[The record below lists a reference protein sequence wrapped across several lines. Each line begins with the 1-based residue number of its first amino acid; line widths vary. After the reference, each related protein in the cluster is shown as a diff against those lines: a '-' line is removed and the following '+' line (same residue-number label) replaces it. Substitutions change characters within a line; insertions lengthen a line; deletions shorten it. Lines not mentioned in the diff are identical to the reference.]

1 MHCISMENNC
11 CFVTSKM
18 LFGYAIAGGDPG
30 IRRGGFYHTH
40 SPKTILQIVQTTKC
54 NSSSSQ
60 YILNRQLHCSWPLKW
75 STFDTSTVNS
85 GHWTSVLEALRESI
99 SGNGVLLTL
108 IAAVGQ
114 CLHCQYVAYAGA
126 DSGVV
131 CWVRS
136 NPS

>member
-1 MHCISMENNC
+1 
-11 CFVTSKM
+11 M
-18 LFGYAIAGGDPG
+18 LFGYAIAVGDPG

-40 SPKTILQIVQTTKC
+40 FPKTIPQIVQTTKC
-54 NSSSSQ
+54 NSSSRHSSQ

-85 GHWTSVLEALRESI
+85 GHWTNVLEAHIGLRESI

-114 CLHCQYVAYAGA
+114 RLHCQYVAYAGA
-126 DSGVV
+126 DSGVA